1 MKKLLHVLLAMG
13 LILGMGLT
21 QEGKV
26 SAEGSKQVFRIGV
39 DVIPGLLDP
48 ALTVNDTESSVIK
61 GLFEGLVRL
70 NEKGQAV
77 PGIAKSWKI
86 SNGGKTYTFAL
97 RTSAKWSNQQPI
109 KAADFEYAWKRALS
123 PQSYNSLAFKM
134 YMIAGAE
141 SYHNGKQKDASKVG
155 IKALNDHTL
164 QVTLAAPDYTFL
176 QMLAENIYLP
186 VNTAAVKANTGWAGS
201 AKAIV
206 TNGPFKLAAWDAYQI
221 VLVKNAGY
229 YAAKEIQLSEV
240 HFLKPA
246 AWEPSNTAAF
256 LAGNLDWIGSGEN
269 TAIDYY
275 DSITNSENDIEK
287 YTYPY
292 AGLYY
297 YQFNVNEAPFNN
309 VKIRKA
315 LAMAVDREGLP
326 YGIPAYGDVA
336 PAISGAKQSF
346 RSEIADSRYF
356 KEDIK
361 LAKKLL
367 QEGLKEEGLK
377 SLPEFNIIVNA
388 EQRHDLIASIIVSGW
403 KEKLGIKANVEV
415 QSWSELLDNR
425 YSQDYT
431 VARAGWRA
439 DYNDPAT
446 FLEYFTSSSADND
459 SGWSNKLYDSYI
471 LQARQKQE
479 PADRMRLYAKA
490 EKLLI
495 DEMVILPLYYYVAD
509 VLKSPSVQGVYVDFD
524 GSIAFTRGYLK

>member
-13 LILGMGLT
+13 LILGIGLT
-21 QEGKV
+21 QEGKA

-48 ALTVNDTESSVIK
+48 ALTVNDTDSSVIK

-70 NEKGQAV
+70 NEYGQAV

-97 RTSAKWSNQQPI
+97 RTAAKWSNQQPV

-123 PQSYNSLAFKM
+123 PQSFNSKAFKM

-155 IKALNDHTL
+155 IKALNDYTL
-164 QVTLAAPDYTFL
+164 QVTLAAPNYTFL

-186 VNTAAVKANTGWAGS
+186 VNAAAVKANASWAGS
-201 AKAIV
+201 TESYV
-206 TNGPFKLAAWDAYQI
+206 TNGPFMLAAWDANKI
-221 VLVKNAGY
+221 ILVKNSGY
-229 YAAKEIQLSEV
+229 YAAKEIQFSEV
-240 HFLKPA
+240 QFLKPA
-246 AWEPSNTAAF
+246 AWEPSNTSTF
-256 LAGNLDWIGSGEN
+256 LAGNLDWVGSGEN

-275 DSITNSENDIEK
+275 DSITAADNGIET

-292 AGLYY
+292 ASLYY
-297 YQFNVNEAPFNN
+297 YQFNVNEPPFNN
-309 VKIRKA
+309 VKIRRA

-326 YGIPAYGDVA
+326 YGTPAYGDIPPTIYGV
-336 PAISGAKQSF
+336 KQNF

-361 LAKKLL
+361 SAQKLL
-367 QEGLKEEGLK
+367 QEGLKEEGLN

-388 EQRHDLIASIIVSGW
+388 EQNHDLIASLIVSGW

-425 YSQDYT
+425 YSQNYT

-439 DYNDPAT
+439 DYNDPAA
-446 FLEYFTSSSADND
+446 FLEYFTSWSTDND

-479 PADRMRLYAKA
+479 PAERMRLYAKA

-495 DEMVILPLYYYVAD
+495 DEMVILPLYYYVAG
-509 VLKSPSVQGVYVDFD
+509 VLKSPDVNNVYLDFD

>member
-1 MKKLLHVLLAMG
+1 MKKLLYVLLAMG
-13 LILGMGLT
+13 MILGIGLT
-21 QEGKV
+21 QEGRV
-26 SAEGSKQVFRIGV
+26 SAEGSKQVFKIGV

-86 SNGGKTYTFAL
+86 TGGGKTYTFAL
-97 RTSAKWSNQQPI
+97 RTSAKWSNGQPVE
-109 KAADFEYAWKRALS
+109 AADFEYAWKRALS

-134 YMIAGAE
+134 YMIAGAQD
-141 SYHNGKQKDASKVG
+141 YHNGKQKDASKVG

-186 VNTAAVKANTGWAGS
+186 VNPAAVKANTSWAGS
-201 AKAIV
+201 SKAFV
-206 TNGPFKLAAWDAYQI
+206 TNGPFRLAAWDANRI
-221 VLVKNAGY
+221 VLVQNTGY
-229 YAAKEIQLSEV
+229 YAAKEIHFSEV

-246 AWEPSNTAAF
+246 EGQLSNTDAY
-256 LAGNLDWIGSGEN
+256 LDGGLDWIGSGEN
-269 TAIDYY
+269 TRIDYY
-275 DSITNSENDIEK
+275 DQIAAYTNNEI

-315 LAMAVDREGLP
+315 LAMAVDRKGLP
-326 YGIPAYGDVA
+326 YGTPAYGDVA
-336 PAISGAKQSF
+336 PAIHGANETF
-346 RSEIADSRYF
+346 RSEIKDTRYF

-361 LAKKLL
+361 LAKRLL
-367 QEGLKEEGLK
+367 QEGLQEEGLS
-377 SLPEFNIIVNA
+377 SLPEFSIIVNA
-388 EQRHDLIASIIVSGW
+388 EQNHDWIASLIVSGW
-403 KEKLGIKANVEV
+403 KESLGIKATVEV
-415 QSWSELLDNR
+415 QNWNELLDNR
-425 YSQDYT
+425 YSQNYT

-439 DYNDPAT
+439 DYNDPAA
-446 FLEYFTSSSADND
+446 FLEYFTSWSADND
-459 SGWSNKLYDSYI
+459 SGWSSKLYDSYI
-471 LQARQKQE
+471 LQARQKQD
-479 PADRMRLYAKA
+479 PAERMRLYTRA

-509 VLKSPSVQGVYVDFD
+509 VLKQPNVHGVYVDFD